1 MKNVVFCVDR
11 FKLNSYITGS
21 LIFLSINSEKNI
33 IFKNN
38 LKICYFFF
46 ENCEYSKIFLF
57 ILVNTIYTTRL
68 KLIFLKIL
76 VFFLIRIK
84 KSTFF
89 LIF

>member
-1 MKNVVFCVDR
+1 M
-11 FKLNSYITGS
+11 L
-21 LIFLSINSEKNI
+21 
-33 IFKNN
+33 
-38 LKICYFFF
+38 FFF

-89 LIF
+89 FNFLMKKFSFIIYETL